1 MSTPDFEARLRSYYG
16 TVAPDDST
24 RLVVASARLLEDAR
38 AARPGRSVWAAL
50 RVVGTLAAA
59 AVVLAVLAMA
69 RFGGGVTGPVAGSSS
84 PGPTFDST
92 AALRAQVDTAG
103 TMRNGGIWAIQ
114 GSYLLTSIDT
124 GATWRAGTFPS
135 PAGGTA
141 FETAYVLDQ
150 DHAWALTSDQQT
162 NGTESA
168 PLPGTVSRTS
178 DGGKTWQSAP
188 LSADVQ
194 CLRASMSFL
203 DARRGFLM
211 CAVPSTPGPSGP
223 LAQSLLS
230 AKEGSGTVLATTD
243 GGATWSVAGG
253 APGLSEDFTA
263 SDANTVWSVPD
274 TISSELTG
282 AQLYVS
288 RNGGATWSTV
298 DLPGLASVPA
308 NTSVGVQAGPAFWDA
323 SNGAIAVGFDQCC
336 SIDTIAIW
344 FYRTSD
350 GGHSWSLFKEPRHY
364 PLNPMTNNASVGQV
378 WASVGDGGFFRMT
391 VSSDFGA
398 SWTSVPGYGM
408 PDNTDFLTVDL
419 VDKSHGFATVFAAPG
434 TRILMLTSDG
444 GRTWHAADFGDA
456 RARLGA
462 NSGDATQAANIAGN
476 YAVMSD
482 KDPPTAWNML
492 SAYSQQ
498 AFGSEPAFATEQAA
512 LGQRTTFKY
521 QLATPTQ
528 GSDVLSQ
535 QNLGTGL
542 WANLTSMADLTRA
555 YVVVESF
562 PGTGE
567 PARSLVVAPFAATG
581 EWRIWAVAA
590 P

>member
-1 MSTPDFEARLRSYYG
+1 MSTPDLEARLRSYYG

-24 RLVVASARLLEDAR
+24 RLVMASARLLEDAR
-38 AARPGRSVWAAL
+38 LARPGRSAWGAL
-50 RVVGTLAAA
+50 RLVGTLAAA

-69 RFGGGVTGPVAGSSS
+69 RFSGGVPGPAAGSSS
-84 PGPTFDST
+84 PGPTFDT
-92 AALRAQVDTAG
+92 TTALRAQVDTAG
-103 TMRNGGIWAIQ
+103 AMRNGGIWAVQ
-114 GSYLLTSIDT
+114 GSYLLTSIDN
-124 GATWRAGTFPS
+124 GATWRAGSFPS
-135 PAGGTA
+135 QIG
-141 FETAYVLDQ
+141 FTAYEQAFVLDQ

-162 NGTESA
+162 NGTQST

-178 DGGKTWQSAP
+178 DGGKTWQSAQ
-188 LSADVQ
+188 LSADVK
-194 CLRASMSFL
+194 CPRASMSFL

-211 CAVPSTPGPSGP
+211 CAVPSTPGPTGP
-223 LAQSLLS
+223 TAQSLLS
-230 AKEGSGTVLATTD
+230 AVEGSGTVLATTD
-243 GGATWSVAGG
+243 GGANWSVAGG
-253 APGLSEDFTA
+253 APGLSENFTA
-263 SDANTVWSVPD
+263 SDANTLWSVPD

-282 AQLYVS
+282 AQLFVS

-308 NTSVGVQAGPAFWDA
+308 NTSVGVQAGPVFWDA

-364 PLNPMTNNASVGQV
+364 PLNPMTNNASVGKV

-419 VDKSHGFATVFAAPG
+419 VDKFHGFSTVFAGPG
-434 TRILMLTSDG
+434 TRVLMLTSDG
-444 GRTWHAADFGDA
+444 GITWHPADFGDA
-456 RARLGA
+456 RARLGS
-462 NSGDATQAANIAGN
+462 NSGDPTQAANVAGN
-476 YAVMSD
+476 YVMMSE

-492 SAYSQQ
+492 SAYSQR
-498 AFGSEPAFATEQAA
+498 AFGSELAFATAQAA
-512 LGQRTTFKY
+512 LGQRTTNY

-528 GSDVLSQ
+528 GSNALSQ
-535 QNLGTGL
+535 QNLGSGL
-542 WANLTSMADLTRA
+542 WADLTSMADLARA

-562 PGTGE
+562 PGAGE
-567 PARSLVVAPFAATG
+567 PAKSLVVAPLSATG
-581 EWRIWAVAA
+581 EWRIWVVAA